1 MVIDAEIV
9 AVKEPRQIVGS
20 ERMVVDRDGGIVG
33 AMHPAEY
40 LLELR
45 IAVDEK
51 GFHGHS
57 APIRLGFSNFGVY
70 GGTWGLPA
78 VF

>member
-1 MVIDAEIV
+1 
-9 AVKEPRQIVGS
+9 
-20 ERMVVDRDGGIVG
+20 MVVDRDGGIVG

-57 APIRLGFSNFGVY
+57 APSRLGFANFGVY
-70 GGTWGLPA
+70 GGTVGILPA
-78 VF
+78 DF